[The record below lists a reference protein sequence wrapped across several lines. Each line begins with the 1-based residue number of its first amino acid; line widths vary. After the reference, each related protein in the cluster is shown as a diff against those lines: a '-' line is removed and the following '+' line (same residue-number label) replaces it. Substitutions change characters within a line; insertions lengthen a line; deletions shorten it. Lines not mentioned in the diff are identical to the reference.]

1 LVTLFSPFLGAAACA
16 QDVSNAIENY
26 RVHANAAAL
35 DDKCKIL
42 KPDERAVL
50 NTFRDGLVGFI
61 GRADPRFASAK
72 KPALDIASR
81 SVAETAGCDH
91 AGVEVR
97 DAYED
102 TVATNLATNPALL
115 TIVMNVG
122 ERCKAISAADNATLM
137 QAWGNAGNDVVRN
150 YSSSIRLKYIVHE
163 RAAEQAAEKVPCSD
177 ARRTI
182 EVALKLAR
190 QLLHQ

>member
-1 LVTLFSPFLGAAACA
+1 MRTR
-16 QDVSNAIENY
+16 Q
-26 RVHANAAAL
+26 AL

-61 GRADPRFASAK
+61 GRADPRFTAAK
-72 KPALDIASR
+72 NPALDIASR
-81 SVAETAGCDH
+81 SAAESAGCDH

-102 TVATNLATNPALL
+102 TVATNPALL
-115 TIVMNVG
+115 TIAMNVG

-137 QAWGNAGNDVVRN
+137 QAWGNAGNNVVRN